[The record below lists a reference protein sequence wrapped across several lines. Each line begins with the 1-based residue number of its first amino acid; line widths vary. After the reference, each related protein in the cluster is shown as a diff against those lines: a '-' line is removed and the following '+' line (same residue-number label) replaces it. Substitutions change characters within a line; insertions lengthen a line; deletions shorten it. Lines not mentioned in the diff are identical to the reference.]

1 MTEQNSKKKSFNF
14 IYILLSLS
22 LFLVSLAAFLY
33 SNLSKD
39 ITISFTEEQVQ
50 EKIDN
55 TPLKQISKFGIKSDI
70 NYLAVDF
77 LETNKVLIDVDF
89 TVYGYS
95 VEAIGKGQLKTSVVY
110 RNGDFFIHEPE
121 FRDFNLVVQKQ
132 KTKIE
137 KMKYILSS
145 SFNRLKNKFSEEE
158 QSNIRYLANSFV
170 NKYEPQVKSMIQEEV
185 KHILSEKPI
194 YSLND
199 KDIKQSIAALI
210 LQDIK
215 FTDKEA
221 IAVLK
226 PTSIF
231 TSPIFIIIGC
241 FLFILILSFFI
252 SRSEN

>member
-1 MTEQNSKKKSFNF
+1 MTQQNSKKKSFNF
-14 IYILLSLS
+14 IYILLSLIV
-22 LFLVSLAAFLY
+22 LSLAAFLY
-33 SNLSKD
+33 SDLSKNV
-39 ITISFTEEQVQ
+39 TISFTEEQVQ
-50 EKIDN
+50 EKINN

-70 NYLAVDF
+70 QHLAVDF

-89 TVYGYS
+89 IVYGYS

-110 RNGDFFIHEPE
+110 RNGNFFIHEPE
-121 FRDFNLVVQKQ
+121 FKDFNLVVQKQ
-132 KTKIE
+132 KTEIE
-137 KMKYILSS
+137 KIKNILSN
-145 SFNRLKNKFSEEE
+145 SFNRLKNKLSEEE
-158 QSNIRYLANSFV
+158 KIDMKDLAKSFV
-170 NKYEPQVKSMIQEEV
+170 KKYKPQVQSMIQEEV
-185 KHILSEKPI
+185 KRILSEKPI

-226 PTSIF
+226 PTAIF
-231 TSPIFIIIGC
+231 TSPIFIIIGF
-241 FLFILILSFFI
+241 FLFILIVSFFI

>member
-1 MTEQNSKKKSFNF
+1 MTQQNSKKKSFNF
-14 IYILLSLS
+14 IYILLA
-22 LFLVSLAAFLY
+22 LVVAGVAAFLY
-33 SNLSKD
+33 SDLSKD

-70 NYLAVDF
+70 HNLDVDF

-95 VEAIGKGQLKTSVVY
+95 IEAIGKGQLKTSVVY

-132 KTKIE
+132 KTEIE
-137 KMKYILSS
+137 KMKNILSN

-158 QSNIRYLANSFV
+158 QSDIKVLAKSFAD
-170 NKYEPQVKSMIQEEV
+170 KYKPQVQSMVEEEIRR
-185 KHILSEKPI
+185 ILAEKPI

-226 PTSIF
+226 PTAIF
-231 TSPIFIIIGC
+231 TSPIFIVSGVL
-241 FLFILILSFFI
+241 FFILIGAFFLF
-252 SRSEN
+252 RK